1 MRRLFILSV
10 VLSGAAWAQQLNL
23 DANSIVVTAARTVV
37 LVPTDVTF
45 MINVSADVAIPI
57 DQVLAAVD
65 FGLTTNDL
73 TNIGS
78 YPIGPVYGP
87 PDPSRITYTF
97 RLAVAVAQMK
107 DTLAKLD
114 NLRKTSPTGI
124 DLSYSTAGF
133 GPSQTAVLAARDK
146 ALPDLMT
153 DARNRAQSIANAA
166 GLKLGAIQAVNDSY
180 AYPSGYNCPAQPIV
194 TFSAIVRFA
203 AQ

>member
-1 MRRLFILSV
+1 
-10 VLSGAAWAQQLNL
+10 
-23 DANSIVVTAARTVV
+23 
-37 LVPTDVTF
+37 
-45 MINVSADVAIPI
+45 MINVGADVTVPI

-73 TNIGS
+73 MNISS

-97 RLAVAVAQMK
+97 RLSVVVSQMK

-124 DLSYSTAGF
+124 DLSYSTAAF
-133 GPSQTAVLAARDK
+133 GPNQTAVQAARDK

-153 DARNRAQSIANAA
+153 DARNRAQSIATAA
-166 GLKLGAIQAVNDSY
+166 GLKLGAIQAVSDSY
-180 AYPSGYNCPAQPIV
+180 AYPTGYNGPVQALV